1 MEVDKVTDIIPR
13 QIACMPPFKVKVL
26 NLTSPSFISVRPV
39 EFEEAAYKMELEL
52 SNYYNSLP
60 AAKGLRT
67 MDSIS
72 CRTACVTKWNSKWF
86 RAVVVPRSEEESNLA
101 DTVTIRLLDLGKI
114 VTTDVVNLQP
124 LAPLFLSCPA
134 LCIICHL
141 HGLHHWTVKKWQEED
156 IAKIKNL
163 IPEDDQVI
171 LLRRGPPEQN
181 LVGGYYSLPVDL
193 TWEEV
198 TRPDP
203 FMPEIVT
210 EYSLTKLIAGKF
222 GIPCL
227 DAEVDDTV
235 EVYEEFVDEMN
246 NGVPVKEFSDVVPL
260 KYSEVF
266 RWLDPEL
273 PLENKFSARGT
284 FVDESGQIY
293 IQLHSHRHT
302 VRVLRSLLNEKFNN
316 SVACLEKNLA
326 PLQECAVQWRDG
338 NWYRAR
344 FIRYLDSE
352 TDQKRGLVV
361 LVDYGNMYLAKL
373 KDIRAEIYAD
383 RIPIQSLRLVLAG
396 VEPVGGVWTQQCLD
410 LIQEKINYAKLEGNE
425 KLSVTVVNESRSLP
439 LLVTI
444 CEKST
449 EGVMV
454 DLSTILTMMFPQD
467 VIRSK
472 TSHILPD
479 PLSTLN
485 KSLPWGCMQPGHY
498 KEQNPYLLL
507 CPQNTTDTYDQ
518 VTSIPSIDW
527 LQAGVSEGQ
536 KLRVEIP
543 DDNIYVYNEAHV
555 IPVVDSTSSY
565 LSSLVYQHY
574 DVSMSIQ
581 SVCDKNPPV
590 LQPRPGLPVAARWGE
605 DGWYRGVIVDC
616 NDAAVLIKYVDY
628 GTQAWVFDSMKVM
641 ELPKEWVHLPA
652 LAIQVQ
658 LEIEATETD
667 GDVVASL
674 MKECLLTW
682 EKAMWVVIKR
692 VKDDGKLVGH
702 LVDQDEEIIYRV
714 LEKEGVIKVR

>member
-1 MEVDKVTDIIPR
+1 MKVDVTDNIPR
-13 QIACMPPFKVKVL
+13 QIACKPPFKVKVL
-26 NLTSPSFISVRPV
+26 NLTTPGFISVRPI
-39 EFEEAAYKMELEL
+39 EFEEAAYEMELEL
-52 SNYYNSLP
+52 SNHYNSLP
-60 AAKGLRT
+60 AAGGLGT
-67 MDSIS
+67 LENIS
-72 CRTACVTKWNSKWF
+72 CGTVCVTKWNSKWF
-86 RAVVVPRSEEESNLA
+86 RAVVVSRSEEESNLV
-101 DTVTIRLLDLGKI
+101 DTVTIRLLDWGKI

-124 LAPLFLSCPA
+124 LAPMFLSCPA

-141 HGLHHWTVKKWQEED
+141 HDLQHWTGKEWQEVEM
-156 IAKIKNL
+156 KSL
-163 IPEDDQVI
+163 IPEDHQVI

-181 LVGGYYSLPVDL
+181 LGGGYYSLPVDL

-203 FMPEIVT
+203 FMPEVVKD
-210 EYSLTKLIAGKF
+210 YSLTKIIAVKF
-222 GIPCL
+222 GIPSLAAELEL
-227 DAEVDDTV
+227 DDTIEVD
-235 EVYEEFVDEMN
+235 EEFNDEMYN
-246 NGVPVKEFSDVVPL
+246 EVPVQEFTDVVPL
-260 KYSEVF
+260 KYIDEF
-266 RWLDPEL
+266 QWLDPEL
-273 PLENKFSARGT
+273 PSEKKFTARGT

-302 VRVLRSLLNEKFNN
+302 VRVLKRLLNEKFNN
-316 SVACLEKNLA
+316 SEACLEKNLS

-344 FIRYLDSE
+344 FIKYLDTE

-361 LVDYGNMYLAKL
+361 LVDYGNMYQVRL
-373 KDIRAEIYAD
+373 KDIRTEIYAE
-383 RIPIQSLRLVLAG
+383 RIPIQSLRVVLAG

-444 CEKST
+444 SEKSR

-454 DLSTILTMMFPQD
+454 DLSTVLTMIFPQD

-472 TSHILPD
+472 TFHILPD
-479 PLSTLN
+479 PLGTLN

-507 CPQNTTDTYDQ
+507 CPQTSIDTHDL
-518 VTSIPSIDW
+518 VSSIPSIDW
-527 LQAGVSEGQ
+527 GKTGVFEGQ
-536 KLRVEIP
+536 KLKVEIP
-543 DDNIYVYNEAHV
+543 DDNIYNFNEAHV
-555 IPVVDSTSSY
+555 IPVDPTNSY
-565 LSSLVYQHY
+565 LSALVRQHY
-574 DVSMSIQ
+574 DVSMSMQ

-605 DGWYRGVIVDC
+605 DGWYRGVIVEC
-616 NDAAVLIKYVDY
+616 NDVAVLIKYVDY

-641 ELPKEWVHLPA
+641 ELPKEWVDLPA

-692 VKDDGKLVGH
+692 VGEDGKLVGH
-702 LVDQDEEIIYRV
+702 LVDQNEEILYRV
-714 LEKEGVIKVR
+714 LEREGVIKVK